1 MKKTSLII
9 IMLLAI
15 AIGINA
21 QKTYVLL
28 AGVSNYGNDKV
39 NLRNTT
45 KDVKELKAVFDNQ
58 NAVVAT
64 VTSKYANHDNIVRKL
79 NAIVQLAKAEDN
91 IIFFFS
97 GHGAPG
103 GFIEYNQT
111 LFKYSELA
119 TILSK
124 ARTQKVFC
132 FIDACHSGSASQSAG
147 TNYSWGSQGKN
158 KLTFVMACRADEL
171 SWENSW
177 LGNGYFSQGLI
188 KGLRGKA
195 DTNGDKKIT
204 MSELFVYTY
213 KDVTSRTKN
222 SKDAQHPQMFGP
234 KEMFD
239 TVLTKW

>member
-1 MKKTSLII
+1 MKKISIII
-9 IMLLAI
+9 IMMLAI
-15 AIGINA
+15 VTGISA

-28 AGVSNYGNDKV
+28 AGVSNYGDDKV
-39 NLRNTT
+39 NLGNTT

-79 NAIVQLAKAEDN
+79 NAIVQLAKAEDK

-97 GHGAPG
+97 GHGASG

-119 TILSK
+119 GILCK

-147 TNYSWGSQGKN
+147 SSYNWGGQDKN

-171 SWENSW
+171 SWENNW
-177 LGNGYFSQGLI
+177 LGNGFFSQGLI
-188 KGLRGKA
+188 KGFRGKA
-195 DTNGDKKIT
+195 DTNGDRKIT
-204 MSELFVYTY
+204 VSELFVYTY
-213 KDVTSRTKN
+213 RDVIGHSKN
-222 SKDAQHPQMFGP
+222 AENAQHPQMFGP
-234 KEMFD
+234 KELFD
-239 TVLTKW
+239 TVLTEW